1 MFQQEKPG
9 ITFVR
14 PIDEQEMNNHFAKP
28 SRFDEVSKDLTA
40 SFDDLNGDCLVN
52 ILSCLSSEDM
62 NSVAI
67 CSERCREAR
76 VSDSL
81 DQTRTGTTMC
91 TENTTLE
98 GVRNTFVRQEW
109 NEVFSGNRTRMK
121 IVGLERM
128 PLIRED
134 DFEASV
140 SESRSSKCVMF

>member
-67 CSERCREAR
+67 CSERW
-76 VSDSL
+76 L
-81 DQTRTGTTMC
+81 
-91 TENTTLE
+91 
-98 GVRNTFVRQEW
+98 
-109 NEVFSGNRTRMK
+109 
-121 IVGLERM
+121 
-128 PLIRED
+128 P
-134 DFEASV
+134 
-140 SESRSSKCVMF
+140 